1 MAMSTRRSLTARAT
15 SAYGLARAIGLGL
28 AFAPLVVNL
37 SAGPAPSRP
46 RPARTPTVVS
56 TPERRWSLV
65 HRVIAQDQG
74 DWQVD
79 YRLRLDSGPAA
90 ALAAGDLAATV
101 DGWVSNSRVP
111 SHAVPRRST
120 PKVDGAAGGTSAH
133 EVIASP
139 DEAKQ
144 CRERLVLRAWSAAAA
159 EPPPRPKNA
168 PPNAPDPLAAVEI
181 APGGVLCVRH
191 PARARTLPLRPVR
204 PAPRATARSS
214 SGSARRPSA
223 TPCPLD
229 REHYIAQAKATWPE
243 PPEDRRDTRHFI
255 SGPDSLHLEAHIN
268 GNQYYRF
275 PDRPVRV
282 RDADEAQ
289 LLVPDRPR
297 RRGRVPRQGLAVQG
311 GPQRV
316 PDPPGRAPRTS
327 ATASIGRWTKV
338 ERIVRTEPEATSVA
352 LDFKICNNA
361 DIGEVWIDDVKL
373 EPAAPGAGGPLSV
386 GKNPGEVARRSTF
399 ATKAQR
405 RRAMSPADGRGRLA

>member
-1 MAMSTRRSLTARAT
+1 MAMTTRRSLTVRAISAHGRARAV
-15 SAYGLARAIGLGL
+15 GLGL

-37 SAGPAPSRP
+37 SAWRSESAPA
-46 RPARTPTVVS
+46 ARTPTVVS

-90 ALAAGDLAATV
+90 SLAPGDLAASV

-111 SHAVPRRST
+111 SHAVPRRSA
-120 PKVDGAAGGTSAH
+120 PKVEGAGGGTSAH

-159 EPPPRPKNA
+159 EPPPRPKSA
-168 PPNAPDPLAAVEI
+168 PPNAPDPLAAVAV
-181 APGGVLCVRH
+181 APGGVLCIRIRLEHEHFLYGPYDPLLGHREVELKLG
-191 PARARTLPLRPVR
+191 PAILRD
-204 PAPRATARSS
+204 AL
-214 SGSARRPSA
+214 
-223 TPCPLD
+223 PLD

-275 PDRPVRV
+275 PDRPVRYGT
-282 RDADEAQ
+282 RMKLSYRYLIAPGGEDE
-289 LLVPDRPR
+289 L
-297 RRGRVPRQGLAVQG
+297 RVKVSQYKE
-311 GPQRV
+311 GPNGFQILSAGASEVGHRV
-316 PDPPGRAPRTS
+316 V
-327 ATASIGRWTKV
+327 GRWTKV
-338 ERIVRTEPEATSVA
+338 ERIVRTEAEATSVA
-352 LDFKICNNA
+352 LEFKICNDAN
-361 DIGEVWIDDVKL
+361 IGEVWVDDVKL
-373 EPAAPGAGGPLSV
+373 EPAAPGPGGP
-386 GKNPGEVARRSTF
+386 
-399 ATKAQR
+399 
-405 RRAMSPADGRGRLA
+405 